1 MSLVNDMLRDLDAR
15 RREGAGHGLG
25 AEKLVPAAERPVK
38 RLSLSPGK
46 ITAVVLVVILAGL
59 ATLLFFMQRQPAGQ
73 LPFSVQIP
81 TTASVEQEP
90 SATDNLEAME
100 SELIAQ
106 AAAAAAQTVAIEA
119 TQTLSQLEARLQQL
133 EAQNQALLEMQ
144 QREAELAATIASTSV
159 PATAN
164 AGAGASNAMT
174 AEDAWIDSEW
184 ANAPAL
190 PADDL
195 NSSATTAVTMPAE
208 DLTSPMNRVPRE
220 MSLQDRDRQAV
231 QQALQQ
237 WSSGQRLQALQTL
250 DRFAYENPEAHGSRE
265 TLAKLLIQ
273 QGEPE
278 RAMQAVELGLSI
290 APGNNAYKKIKARL
304 DIEQGR
310 AEQAL
315 QMLLASPPPVQ
326 ADTEFHDL
334 MATAFLS
341 TQQYDFATATYQSL
355 LQQNAA
361 EGRWWY
367 GLAASF
373 DARGQ
378 SQDAAVAY
386 ERALQ
391 QVNLS
396 PSLRQASQTRLQ
408 LIRQISAA
416 R

>member
-15 RREGAGHGLG
+15 RRDGAGRGLG
-25 AEKLVPAAERPVK
+25 AEKLVPAAERPAK
-38 RLSLSPGK
+38 STRLSPAK
-46 ITAVVLVVILAGL
+46 ISVLVLGVVLVGL
-59 ATLLFFMQRQPAGQ
+59 AAVLFLMQGRSGGQ
-73 LPFSVQIP
+73 LPDAVQLPI
-81 TTASVEQEP
+81 TANVEQDVTSDED
-90 SATDNLEAME
+90 AEALEA
-100 SELIAQ
+100 ELIAQ

-119 TQTLSQLEARLQQL
+119 SQTLSQLEARLQQL

-144 QREAELAATIASTSV
+144 RREAEIGISSAGISAPPPAVEASAAHTT
-159 PATAN
+159 TQ
-164 AGAGASNAMT
+164 
-174 AEDAWIDSEW
+174 EDAWIDQEW

-190 PADDL
+190 PADL
-195 NSSATTAVTMPAE
+195 PGTTTATAQAPIIDPAAA
-208 DLTSPMNRVPRE
+208 PMNRVPRE

-341 TQQYDFATATYQSL
+341 TQQYDFASATYQSL

-367 GLAASF
+367 GLAAAY

-378 SQDAAVAY
+378 SQDAALAY